1 MDTYVASPQQD
12 HLAGY
17 SPANLGLVGQMATS
31 WGVVGGLLAAC
42 VVSVL
47 MMTGKVSASIGFL
60 TTTLFFLGGWLVGF
74 LHGGLVGYMGRPD
87 HVSRLLALKRIG
99 LAVLYAMPAML
110 LGWCLAM
117 CVTVGTVGV
126 VGRRPALLVFAV
138 VGLGGLAAAAV
149 WAVVEARRAVEHL
162 TRRWPGA
169 KGGLTLLGMAFLAL
183 LPFFLV
189 LRPEIWFLGLRP
201 TPPLAALM
209 AAAATLWIGGPL
221 VAVSL
226 LTLRAWRKRHPAG
239 P

>member
-42 VVSVL
+42 VVSAL

-60 TTTLFFLGGWLVGF
+60 TTTLFFFGGWLVGF

-87 HVSRLLALKRIG
+87 HVSRLLAVKRIG

-117 CVTVGTVGV
+117 CITVGTVAV
-126 VGRRPALLVFAV
+126 VGRRPALLIFAV
-138 VGLGGLAAAAV
+138 VGLGGFVAAAV
-149 WAVVEARRAVEHL
+149 WAVVEGRRAVEHL
-162 TRRWPGA
+162 SRRWPGTRGA
-169 KGGLTLLGMAFLAL
+169 LTLLGMAFLAL

-209 AAAATLWIGGPL
+209 AAAATVWIGGPL
-221 VAVSL
+221 VAVGL
-226 LTLRAWRKRHPAG
+226 LALRGWRKRHPVG
-239 P
+239 H